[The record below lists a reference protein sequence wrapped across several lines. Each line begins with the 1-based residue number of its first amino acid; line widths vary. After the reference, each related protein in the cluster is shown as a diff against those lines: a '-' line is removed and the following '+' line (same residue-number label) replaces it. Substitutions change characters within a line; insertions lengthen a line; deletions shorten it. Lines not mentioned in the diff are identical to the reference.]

1 MQKIPKYAYFSG
13 FLSGLLLFLIFVI
26 IRSRFDLGDFMAITL
41 AIVSCALLSAAF
53 AFYWSR
59 LRAPCRWGLW
69 VSSSFWLFLGLVFIS
84 YMINNQY
91 RWLPAIEALMFAG
104 IACIGAMLGRWVSNR
119 MERAG

>member
-1 MQKIPKYAYFSG
+1 VQNIPKYAYFIA
-13 FLSGLLLFLIFVI
+13 FISGLLLFLLFVI
-26 IRSRFDLGDFMAITL
+26 IRSRTDLSDFLVIAL
-41 AIVSCALLSAAF
+41 AVVSCALLSAAF

-59 LRAPCRWGLW
+59 RRAPWQWGLW

-119 MERAG
+119 MARAE